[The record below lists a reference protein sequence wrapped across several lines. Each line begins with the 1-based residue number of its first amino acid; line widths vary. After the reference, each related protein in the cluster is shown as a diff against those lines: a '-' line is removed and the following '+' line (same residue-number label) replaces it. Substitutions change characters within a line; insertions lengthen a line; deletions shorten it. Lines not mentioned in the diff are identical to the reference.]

1 MDSENI
7 TPIQFLSMYQN
18 NPKKETANERKATEI
33 AKNIVGNDHYSYFYE
48 FKQCALQ
55 AMQWK
60 DEQFAKEKQEWI
72 EKACDTI
79 KHLLDG
85 YVIRNFNFGDSYDM
99 DELIDDFKNAMK
111 GE

>member
-1 MDSENI
+1 ME
-7 TPIQFLSMYQN
+7 M
-18 NPKKETANERKATEI
+18 A
-33 AKNIVGNDHYSYFYE
+33 
-48 FKQCALQ
+48 
-55 AMQWK
+55 QWK
-60 DEQFAKEKQEWI
+60 DEQFAKEKQQWI

-99 DELIDDFKNAMK
+99 DELIEDFRKAVK